1 MTEGSVSGGVMRR
14 EVNASLEARIAERA
28 QERSTTWLLSPDLL
42 GALNS
47 EGHFTTSNPARRSM
61 LGWPEAEVASMSIF
75 ELLHPDEVEQTRDG
89 GFTTGRSLIIR

>member
-47 EGHFTTSNPARRSM
+47 EGHFTTSNPPGSRCSAGPKPKSPRCRSSNCFI
-61 LGWPEAEVASMSIF
+61 LTKSSKCAIVDLRQAG
-75 ELLHPDEVEQTRDG
+75 L
-89 GFTTGRSLIIR
+89 